1 MKKLLGLFI
10 LSLSITIAQ
19 NEQQNIELPDFII
32 TGRQAISIAAAQK
45 PKTELISILSKDFFT
60 PQYSSEELPF
70 LITSAPVAIYPN
82 VKSAEDHYDGKVKIM
97 IGKETLPFGELNLS
111 QSFDYYLFHLK
122 AWGSNIN
129 DYLPNAGYNNSG
141 IEIKNDFSISTK
153 SEFLPGSKILAE
165 GKYYRDSYSLFGSV
179 TPTQLR
185 EKNNAEVS
193 LSVSSLYSKI
203 FNMAFGVSGKHFSMN
218 ENSLKETSIIAT
230 GKMNLRWN
238 KMLFGASAVF
248 HRQMLANNLSGTDSY
263 SRLGTEVYVE
273 SVPSNNLW
281 VTAGVYFDANSSSN
295 LFSPFAL
302 VEILLDKGMTFGAEY
317 KPKVEFF
324 TMKSILDRNPF
335 TNLGLA
341 DNAFS
346 KYYNNLNLTFRYEY
360 QKLFSIALLTNYS
373 KVDNYLYYEDLL
385 NAGKFDIQKASGVQ
399 IIKAKVN
406 FYLQP
411 TEFGY
416 LFAEAAVQEVTSSAG
431 NKIPYEPVYTSSLSY
446 NFNNNSDWGFG
457 LTYLI
462 ALDTYADINNAQK
475 VSNYTNLVAGAWYQ
489 LFSGFKITAD
499 FQNILNRSNF
509 VWKQYQEKPFD
520 YLLGF
525 EYRW

>member
-1 MKKLLGLFI
+1 MKKLLALFI
-10 LSLSITIAQ
+10 IAFSVTRAQ

-32 TGRQAISIAAAQK
+32 TGRQAINIAAAQK

-70 LITSAPVAIYPN
+70 LITSAPIAIYPSI
-82 VKSAEDHYDGKVKIM
+82 KGAEEHYDGKVKIM
-97 IGKETLPFGELNLS
+97 IGKETLPFGEVSLS

-129 DYLPNAGYNNSG
+129 DYLPSAGYNNSG

-165 GKYYRDSYSLFGSV
+165 GKYYRDSYNLFGSV

-185 EKNNAEVS
+185 EKNNAEAS
-193 LSVSSLYSKI
+193 LSVSSMYSKI
-203 FNMAFGVSGKHFSMN
+203 FNMAFGVSGNHFSLN
-218 ENSLKETSIIAT
+218 ENSLKETSLIAK

-238 KMLFGASAVF
+238 KILFGASAVF
-248 HRQMLANNLSGTDSY
+248 HRQILANNISGTDSY

-317 KPKVEFF
+317 KPKVEFL
-324 TMKSILDRNPF
+324 TMKNILDRNPY
-335 TNLGLA
+335 TNLGFT

-360 QKLFSIALLTNYS
+360 QKLFSISLLANYS

-385 NAGKFDIQKASGVQ
+385 NVGKFDIQKASGVK
-399 IIKAKVN
+399 ILKSKIN

-416 LFAEAAVQEVTSSAG
+416 LFAEAAIQDVRSTNNSY
-431 NKIPYEPVYTSSLSY
+431 IPYEPVYTSSLSY
-446 NFNNNSDWGFG
+446 KYDNNSDWGFG

-462 ALDTYADINNAQK
+462 AVDTYADIKNTQK
-475 VSNYTNLVAGAWYQ
+475 VGNYTNLEAGVWYQ
-489 LFSGFKITAD
+489 LFSGLKITAD